1 MTTVSIT
8 VTDNGDGT
16 VTMSLPQAMSAEN
29 STAELKYTIDT
40 LQSVMNVMRGWVFQS
55 IPLLKIN

>member
-29 STAELKYTIDT
+29 STAELKYTTDT

>member
-1 MTTVSIT
+1 MATVSIT

-16 VTMSLPQAMSAEN
+16 VTMNLPTALSASGAVDTFVKTDSLQA
-29 STAELKYTIDT
+29 
-40 LQSVMNVMRGWVFQS
+40 VMGVMKGWIFQS